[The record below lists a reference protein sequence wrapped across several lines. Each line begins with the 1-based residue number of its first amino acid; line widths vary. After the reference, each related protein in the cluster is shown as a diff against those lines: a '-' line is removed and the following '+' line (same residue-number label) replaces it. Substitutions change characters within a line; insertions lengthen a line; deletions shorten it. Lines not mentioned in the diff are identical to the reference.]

1 MGLALEYFSWF
12 AGDGGLGDAL
22 IRVNGHY
29 IQYGSKAV
37 DEEYVVHAHQIIGTA
52 RPKDRVICYLVAP
65 AKKGGR
71 RPIVAGGCP
80 QVIRSRD
87 HKGS

>member
-1 MGLALEYFSWF
+1 MGLALEYFSWV

-37 DEEYVVHAHQIIGTA
+37 DEERMMVNSWGGGDV
-52 RPKDRVICYLVAP
+52 RLVI
-65 AKKGGR
+65 
-71 RPIVAGGCP
+71 
-80 QVIRSRD
+80 
-87 HKGS
+87 